1 MYFYRYRLKSI
12 VLQPDAYFL
21 SSLCL
26 PNQHFNACVMAEA
39 ARNAAKKKRSTAKQR
54 FHRAYNIMTDG
65 LREDEEEEVLNQIM
79 SDLENSYKEIEE
91 KNEHLIET
99 IDPSDEENNVAL
111 ILKLEDEMN
120 IMYSELCDT
129 RKGIIGIRR
138 SQRDRNK
145 SSVTGER
152 EVRSRDSQLK
162 IKPLQAPTFTGNIR
176 EYPCFKRDFES
187 HMTRVYGKDP
197 FVLKTCLSGEALQHV
212 IAVDDDYD
220 EMMKRLDMK
229 YGRPEK
235 LIDVILGELKSLR
248 RVEENDNKRF
258 VQMVDLIERMGVKKG
273 KIQGRRASL

>member
-1 MYFYRYRLKSI
+1 
-12 VLQPDAYFL
+12 
-21 SSLCL
+21 
-26 PNQHFNACVMAEA
+26 MAGV

-54 FHRAYNIMTDG
+54 FHRVYNKMTDG
-65 LREDEEEEVLNQIM
+65 LREDEEEEVRNQIM

-91 KNEHLIET
+91 KNEHLIEA
-99 IDPSDEENNVAL
+99 IDPPDEENNASL
-111 ILKLEDEMN
+111 IQKLEDEIN
-120 IMYSELCDT
+120 VMYSELCDT

-152 EVRSRDSQLK
+152 EERSRDSQLK

-176 EYPCFKRDFES
+176 EYPSFKRDFES

-235 LIDVILGELKSLR
+235 LKSLK
-248 RVEENDNKRF
+248 RVAENDNKRF
-258 VQMVDLIERMGVKKG
+258 MQMVDLIERSYLDLRKIGLQSEMNTTCMLGLFERKLPSSKLHEWALKKG
-273 KIQGRRASL
+273 RYRVGEPQFDAFLL